1 MRDLHDP
8 FHIALSAFSAFLCD
22 CVIFFVSEF
31 SPHTLV
37 GIYNLL
43 FFGSDSSKYLT
54 LHLSKTKL
62 RGTFFSEGESG
73 FKAGRAASGLYSFTP
88 LSISICGLRN

>member
-1 MRDLHDP
+1 MRDLQDP

-31 SPHTLV
+31 FPHTLV

-54 LHLSKTKL
+54 LHLSKTSYAAHFSL
-62 RGTFFSEGESG
+62 RGSRDSKPDGRPPG
-73 FKAGRAASGLYSFTP
+73 FILLHLFPFPFAD
-88 LSISICGLRN
+88 

>member
-1 MRDLHDP
+1 MVYYLFYLLLD
-8 FHIALSAFSAFLCD
+8 SVCYY
-22 CVIFFVSEF
+22 FVEKLA
-31 SPHTLV
+31 LV

-62 RGTFFSEGESG
+62 RGAFFSEGESG